1 MAELLT
7 AYMWDKLICR
17 RKLMVL
23 FIFLGGKLSGVQR
36 EIYLGTLLI
45 PRWYLID
52 GISKD
57 TYLIY
62 TLVFSIMKYMGDDT

>member
-1 MAELLT
+1 
-7 AYMWDKLICR
+7 
-17 RKLMVL
+17 MVL
-23 FIFLGGKLSGVQR
+23 FIFLGSKLSGVQR

-52 GISKD
+52 GISED
-57 TYLIY
+57 MYLIY